1 MTNRLPSGIAKPYH
15 EGLSGLYPSAARLDL
30 SSSSVIMPFHLSR
43 VRRRN
48 RYLPYL
54 FVLAAFV
61 PAPTNGQST
70 AQIAEH
76 LQAIEDLAQSA
87 LEHSR
92 AAEAAS
98 SEAEIKRH
106 ADSVFASIW
115 GYSSGLASGSG
126 AAKFYGWKTRWQS
139 DLDDFEL
146 ETPEK
151 FGTEPAE
158 VTDPAELGIIGRGLY
173 ARELLFDLA
182 DQEDNPHH
190 AHVIASLSNVIGWM
204 RMDYADARGGMP
216 RVDLTAHWDAPSEF
230 WQSTSDTGWIRHAL
244 AQSLNLLKVDY
255 EGDVA
260 TARAHAADLTAIIQ
274 QALEGVDADGNG
286 SVDPAM
292 MEGGLSTAL
301 QHAGFA
307 GIIE

>member
-1 MTNRLPSGIAKPYH
+1 MRLPSAAANSYH
-15 EGLSGLYPSAARLDL
+15 KGLHGSYPTPRVTTF
-30 SSSSVIMPFHLSR
+30 SSRIMIMPLPRSGDQ
-43 VRRRN
+43 RRKSV
-48 RYLPYL
+48 LPYL
-54 FVLAAFV
+54 FVLAALF
-61 PAPTNGQST
+61 PSATSRAQSPDDL
-70 AQIAEH
+70 AEH
-76 LQAIEDLAQSA
+76 LQAVEELARTA
-87 LEHSR
+87 LEHSK

-98 SEAEIKRH
+98 SVAEIKRH

-115 GYSSGLASGSG
+115 GVSSGLASTAG

-158 VTDPAELGIIGRGLY
+158 VSDPAELGIIGRGRYVRERLY
-173 ARELLFDLA
+173 ELA
-182 DQEDNPHH
+182 EQQESPHYE
-190 AHVIASLSNVIGWM
+190 HVIASLSNVIGWT

-230 WQSTSDTGWIRHAL
+230 WQSTSDTGWIHDAL

-255 EGDVA
+255 EGDEA
-260 TARAHAADLTAIIQ
+260 TARAHAADLTTIIQ
-274 QALEGVDADGNG
+274 QALNGLDADGDG
-286 SVDPAM
+286 SIEPAM
-292 MEGGLSTAL
+292 MEGGLATAL
-301 QHAGFA
+301 QHAGLA